1 MRIPTKIQHGDKVIS
16 TVYAKIN
23 GIIDYLNASRVKPG
37 TGIRVQETP
46 SGTVVSSVSKTVTP
60 PQLNAGGSGGTIGF
74 PNFFTNSS
82 IAVDDS
88 QQYGPLTEDMWL
100 VGTIASSNYSGPATS
115 YYKMNLQQDAS
126 STPKQII
133 LFSIGDE
140 TTQIYRTTF
149 VCVPLVSG
157 LILSFTKDYIGMTA
171 SLTLYPSL

>member
-60 PQLNAGGSGGTIGF
+60 PQLNTGGSGGTIGF
-74 PNFFTNSS
+74 PDFFTNSS
-82 IAVDDS
+82 IVVNDT
-88 QQYGPLTEDMWL
+88 QTYTLTENKWL
-100 VGTIASSNYSGPATS
+100 IGRIESSNYSGSNTS
-115 YYKMNLQQDAS
+115 YYKMLLREDIS
-126 STPKQII
+126 STPLETI
-133 LFSIGDE
+133 LFSIGYE
-140 TTQIYRTTF
+140 STAIFRSTF
-149 VCVPLVSG
+149 VCVPLASG

-171 SLTLYPSL
+171 SLTLYPCI